1 MIDSLARTPNPWTRL
16 ELVVRSQP
24 HNTATNQ
31 ALSDLLPE
39 LGQIFARSAWMGN
52 GGVGCGVGC
61 GWCWVKLVKGSDGD
75 HEAKLLHKG
84 GQEALLSTLQQVS
97 DMEGC

>member
-1 MIDSLARTPNPWTRL
+1 
-16 ELVVRSQP
+16 
-24 HNTATNQ
+24 
-31 ALSDLLPE
+31 
-39 LGQIFARSAWMGN
+39 MGN
-52 GGVGCGVGC
+52 GGVGCGLGC